1 MSAIT
6 EDPQILDGTPCFTG
20 TRVSIE
26 NVVASRRAGVPFDEL
41 KAAYPFLTEQLLDEA
56 EIYMTHHPRIG
67 HHRRVAEINPQFQ
80 AVSHTIVRPA
90 KRHN

>member
-26 NVVASRRAGVPFDEL
+26 NVVASRRAGVPIGEL
-41 KAAYPFLTEQLLDEA
+41 RAAYPFLTEPLLDEA
-56 EIYMTHHPRIG
+56 ETYMKHHPRTG
-67 HHRRVAEINPQFQ
+67 RPRRIAEINPQLRP
-80 AVSHTIVRPA
+80 VSRTIVRPA
-90 KRHN
+90 KD